1 MKNKKVISL
10 LAMIMGVAVL
20 SAGCGAAAQTQGS
33 ADKTVQASDAASAAS
48 VASASAGA
56 AAESSAGASESS
68 TGSAKAD
75 VDLNSMTLDQI
86 TEKAKADKEVDS
98 VGMPDS
104 WANWGQTWKD
114 LKDKYGIAHNDS
126 DMSSAEELQMFAT
139 EGKNATK
146 DIGDVGQAF
155 GPQAVSQDLVL
166 SYKTSH
172 WDSVPD
178 WAKDKDGKWMMAYT
192 GATTFLVNT
201 DLVKTQ
207 PASWADLEKG
217 DYKVAIGDI
226 NGGTAQAAVIAS
238 AYAFG
243 GSLDNL
249 DPAFTFWTKLA
260 KANRISTLDVKQQN
274 FQTGEVP
281 VGVIWSFT
289 AIPYKTAITQYH
301 LKAVIPSDGSIL
313 SGYASVIN
321 KYAPH
326 PYAAAL
332 ARDYIFSDAG
342 QANLASSGAIPTRTD
357 VKIPQNIQDATFS
370 SADYQ
375 KAVPMKDTSAYE
387 AACKKVVS
395 RWQEEI
401 IPLLGQ

>member
-1 MKNKKVISL
+1 MLEEKMKKRKVISL
-10 LAMIMGVAVL
+10 LAMFMGIAVF
-20 SAGCGAAAQTQGS
+20 STACGQTAQTQEG
-33 ADKTVQASDAASAAS
+33 ADTSKTAQNSDAVSTAAS
-48 VASASAGA
+48 NV
-56 AAESSAGASESS
+56 SSAGNASNA
-68 TGSAKAD
+68 GSASNSI
-75 VDLNSMTLDQI
+75 DLNSMTLDQI
-86 TEKAKADKEVDS
+86 TQKAKEDKEVDS

-114 LKDKYGIAHNDS
+114 INSKYGITHNDS
-126 DMSSAEELQMFAT
+126 DMSSTEELQMFKT

-178 WAKDKDGKWMMAYT
+178 WAKDKDGKWMIAYT

-201 DLVKTQ
+201 DLVKT
-207 PASWADLEKG
+207 PPTSWADMEKG

-260 KANRISTLDVKQQN
+260 KAKRISTLDVKQQN

-289 AIPYKTAITQYH
+289 AIPYKNAITQYH
-301 LKAVIPSDGSIL
+301 LKATIPSDGSIL

-332 ARDYIFSDAG
+332 AREYIFSDAG
-342 QANLASSGAIPTRTD
+342 ESNLASSGAIPTRTD
-357 VKIPQNIQDATFS
+357 VKIPKNIQDATFS
-370 SADYQ
+370 TADYQ
-375 KAVPMKDTSAYE
+375 KSVPMKDTNAYE

-395 RWQEEI
+395 RWQDEI
-401 IPLLGQ
+401 LPLLGQ